1 MTAARSS
8 ASANEPK
15 TCKLF
20 KKLVSLDEAK
30 QIIAEN
36 FSAKPVGKERVPLE
50 HAYNQVL
57 AEDVIAPLAVPPFN
71 RSTVDGYAVKAEDT
85 FGADEDRPIAL
96 KLCGQVR
103 VGEPPKVTIEKGTT
117 AETVTGAPLPEGA
130 DAVVMFEDTVQKENT
145 VFVHASVSRG
155 ENVMKAGSDIHKGE
169 TALRE
174 GQALASYEI
183 GVLAALGVTNITVY
197 KRPRVAILSTGA
209 EVVEPGKPLSTGK
222 IYDINAHALS
232 AAVIECGGE
241 PINLGIVEDE
251 SQKMEAI
258 LKKAL
263 SMADLVLTSG
273 GVSVGPTDIIPKVLD
288 TLGKPGVIVY
298 GIAIKP
304 GKPTTIAVINGKPVF
319 SLPGH
324 PTSALLIFRLLVR
337 PVIAVMAGRPAEEPR
352 TVKAVTATRMFAAR
366 GRRTFVTVHLTRDKA
381 DRFVASPVPLGLS
394 GAITTLSKAD
404 GFIEIHES
412 QQFINA
418 GEEVIVH
425 LLKQTYAKG

>member
-1 MTAARSS
+1 MTAAKSS
-8 ASANEPK
+8 ANANEPK
-15 TCKLF
+15 TCGLF
-20 KKLVSLDEAK
+20 KKLVSLGEAK

-36 FSAKPVGKERVPLE
+36 FSPKPVRKESVPLE
-50 HAYNQVL
+50 HAYNRIL
-57 AEDVIAPLAVPPFN
+57 AEDRIAPLDVPPFN

-96 KLCGQVR
+96 KLCGRVR
-103 VGEPPKVTIEKGTT
+103 VGEPPKVTIEKSTT

-145 VFVHASVSRG
+145 VLVHASVSRG
-155 ENVMKAGSDIHKGE
+155 ENVMKAGSDIHQGE
-169 TALRE
+169 TALRK
-174 GQALASYEI
+174 GQALTSYEI
-183 GVLAALGVTNITVY
+183 GVLAALGVTDIIVY

-222 IYDINAHALS
+222 IYDINTHALS

-251 SQKMEAI
+251 SQKMEAT

-263 SMADLVLTSG
+263 SMADLVITSG

-304 GKPTTIAVINGKPVF
+304 GKPTTVAVTNGKPVF

-324 PTSALLIFRLLVR
+324 PTSALLIFQLLVR
-337 PVIAVMAGRPAEEPR
+337 PIITSMAGCSASKTR
-352 TVKAVTATRMFAAR
+352 TVKAVTAKRMFAAR
-366 GRRTFVTVHLTRDKA
+366 GRRTFVTVNLTRDKA
-381 DRFVASPVPLGLS
+381 GRFVAAPVPLGLS

-412 QQFINA
+412 QQFIDA
-418 GEEVIVH
+418 GKEVTVH
-425 LLKQTYAKG
+425 LLKPNLS